1 MFIVPPDRQ
10 GVKKRFAPTGA
21 VCVWG
26 WLLLPFAVIVPA
38 VACGA
43 EQHGFVSVE
52 DYYSKYSN
60 SLYTQHLLTTRLR
73 LDVSK
78 LNGSGDMSFHFDG
91 RDRLNLGSDAYGGSG
106 KELRIDALN
115 FEYSPGR
122 IYLAAGRLWPKDI
135 PLERIDG
142 VNMAYQSNGLGAGAF
157 AGAHP
162 DPYTETFSTD
172 RGATGAYAFIRKDK
186 GSADLAFTH
195 NTYKGG
201 TDRQYMFG
209 QVSYSLPHQ
218 LLFYGTAT
226 ADIDQITNKA
236 GLTSGIM
243 ELTYRPDFAKSITA
257 GYNQFRS
264 IRLYKSMASFMDSR
278 QTAYYLSGNYRFKER
293 YGLYGRVERQT
304 SVFPSTQLQPTKS
317 TGFRAGLSVEDLFGT
332 GFNSDASVSRTDGDS
347 VKLMAYHVEVSRM
360 LRDSIQL
367 MLNGSYS
374 RSDYPATGYASDVW
388 TYGAFTYLR
397 LAKVWVVYVSYEREQ
412 GADYSADR
420 VMSSVSF
427 KF

>member
-1 MFIVPPDRQ
+1 MSIVPPDRQ
-10 GVKKRFAPTGA
+10 GVKKGFLPAWAARA
-21 VCVWG
+21 WG
-26 WLLLPFAVIVPA
+26 WLLLPLVLLVP
-38 VACGA
+38 VGVSGA

-91 RDRLNLGSDAYGGSG
+91 RDRASLGSDAYGGSG
-106 KELRIDALN
+106 KEARIDALN

-122 IYLAAGRLWPKDI
+122 IYLAAGRLWPKEI

-142 VNMAYQSNGLGAGAF
+142 VNMAYQSSGIGAGAF

-162 DPYTETFSTD
+162 DPYTETFGTE
-172 RGATGAYAFIRKDK
+172 RGAAGAYAFIRKDK

-195 NTYKGG
+195 LSYKGG

-209 QVSYSLPHQ
+209 QASYSLPHQ

-226 ADIDQITNKA
+226 ADIDQITNKP

-264 IRLYKSMASFMDSR
+264 VRLYESMDSFMDSR
-278 QTAYYLSGNYRFKER
+278 QTTYYLSGNYRYKER
-293 YGLYGRVERQT
+293 HSLYGRVERQT
-304 SVFPSTQLQPTKS
+304 SVFPSTLLQPAKS

-332 GFNSDASVSRTDGDS
+332 GFNSDASLSRTDGDS
-347 VKLMAYHVEVSRM
+347 VNLRAYRVEVSRM

-374 RSDYPATGYASDVW
+374 QSDYTATGYNSDVW
-388 TYGAFTYLR
+388 TYGAFTYMR
-397 LAKVWVVYVSYEREQ
+397 VAKVWVVYLSYEREQ
-412 GADYSADR
+412 GDDYSADR

>member
-1 MFIVPPDRQ
+1 M
-10 GVKKRFAPTGA
+10 
-21 VCVWG
+21 
-26 WLLLPFAVIVPA
+26 PFAVFVPA
-38 VACGA
+38 GVCVA

-52 DYYSKYSN
+52 DYYSNYSN
-60 SLYTQHLLTTRLR
+60 SLYTQHLLTTRMR

-78 LNGSGDMSFHFDG
+78 LNSSGGMSFHFDG
-91 RDRLNLGSDAYGGSG
+91 RDRLSLGSDAYGGSG
-106 KELRIDALN
+106 KELRIDTLN

-135 PLERIDG
+135 ALERIDG
-142 VNMAYQSNGLGAGAF
+142 VNMAYQSHGLGAGAF

-162 DPYTETFSTD
+162 DPYTEGFSTD
-172 RGATGAYAFIRKDK
+172 RGAAGAYAFIRRDK

-195 NTYKGG
+195 NSYKGG

-226 ADIDQITNKA
+226 ADIDQHTNKP

-243 ELTYRPDFAKSITA
+243 ELTYRPDFARSITA
-257 GYNQFRS
+257 GYNQFS
-264 IRLYKSMASFMDSR
+264 SVRLYKSMDSFMDSR
-278 QTAYYLSGNYRFKER
+278 QTAYYLSGNYRFREK

-304 SVFPSTQLQPTKS
+304 GVFPSTGLQPTKS
-317 TGFRAGLSVEDLFGT
+317 IGFRAGLSVEDVLGT
-332 GFNSDASVSRTDGDS
+332 GFNSDASMSRTDGDGF
-347 VKLMAYHVEVSRM
+347 KLSAYRVEVSRM
-360 LRDSIQL
+360 FRDYIQL

-374 RSDYPATGYASDVW
+374 QSDYPATGYGSDVW

-397 LAKVWVVYVSYEREQ
+397 FAKVWVVYLSYEREQ
-412 GADYSADR
+412 GSDYSADR